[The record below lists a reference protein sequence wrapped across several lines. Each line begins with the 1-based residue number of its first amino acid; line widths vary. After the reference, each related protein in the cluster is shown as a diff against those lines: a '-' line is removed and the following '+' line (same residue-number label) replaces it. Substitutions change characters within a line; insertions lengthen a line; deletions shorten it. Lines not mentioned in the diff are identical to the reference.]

1 MIRVAAFWVLSLFL
15 SLNVFSQTDFSI
27 SLNNYAGCALPG
39 LQSYAFG
46 EWEGNYVF
54 IGGRTEG
61 LHLKQPWVSFHPDQR
76 NTNIVVWSSTE
87 HRTWT
92 ISTSSLPT
100 ALHEQ
105 LSSSNIQ
112 FYQERA
118 KLILV
123 GGYGYSKAIDDKKSF
138 PALLVIDLPL
148 LITEIKKGTI
158 TEKAFQIFNN
168 ESFAVCGGQLEYL
181 NGKFY
186 LVGGHRFDGSYNPKG
201 NPTYVQNYVNGCRSF
216 ELKEEGQKL
225 EVVQLASYIDTTL
238 LHRRDYNLAPTMISG
253 KPGLMAF
260 SGVFQLERDMPYRNV
275 VRMNES
281 GDWEEVDGFYQSYNH
296 YHTAHIDLYDSASEK
311 VHHYFLGGIGEYYLQ
326 NDTIV
331 QDSNTPFVKTISRI
345 EVDSDGKMNEFA
357 TGLEMP
363 DYLGSG
369 AHFLMAPGL
378 PKTANGLID
387 ISMFKE
393 KRVLLGY
400 VFGGIKS
407 RKPNI
412 FWENEGADSEASTL
426 VQEIYWESKSVIEK
440 PNVHSGDGL
449 KLEVYT
455 NANMDEFNVSFE
467 LQQASDIYFAL
478 TSKPY
483 SEDLPVDDY
492 LGDGSFEMLEV
503 GEQHFAMSF
512 DHQIK
517 GQHYFTFFV
526 NNEVVANWKIVV
538 E

>member
-1 MIRVAAFWVLSLFL
+1 MIRAAAFWVLSLFL
-15 SLNVFSQTDFSI
+15 SLPLFSQTDFSI
-27 SLNNYAGCALPG
+27 SLNNYTGCALPG

-76 NTNIVVWSSTE
+76 NTNIVVWSATE

-92 ISTSSLPT
+92 IPTSGLPT
-100 ALHEQ
+100 ELHEQ

-112 FYQERA
+112 FYQDGK

-123 GGYGYSKAIDDKKSF
+123 GGYGYCKAIDDKKSF
-138 PALLVIDLPL
+138 PALIVIDLPS
-148 LITEIKKGTI
+148 LIAEVKKGTI
-158 TEKAFQIFNN
+158 TLKAFQVISD
-168 ESFAVCGGQLEYL
+168 ESFAVCGGQLEQL
-181 NGKFY
+181 NGVYY

-201 NPTYVQNYVNGCRSF
+201 NPTYVQNYVNGHRSF
-216 ELKEEGQKL
+216 RLKEMGQKFEL
-225 EVVQLASYIDTTL
+225 VQLESQIDTTL
-238 LHRRDYNLAPTMISG
+238 LHRRDYNLAPTMIDG

-260 SGVFQLERDMPYRNV
+260 SGVFQMERDMPYRNV
-275 VRMNES
+275 VRMS
-281 GDWEEVDGFYQSYNH
+281 DGGDWEEVDGFYQSFNH
-296 YHTAHIDLYDSASEK
+296 YHTAHIDLYDSSKEK
-311 VHHYFLGGIGEYYLQ
+311 VHHYFLGGIGEYYLH
-326 NDTIV
+326 NDTII
-331 QDSNTPFVKTISRI
+331 QDSNTPFVKTISHV
-345 EVDSDGKMNEFA
+345 EVDKGGKMKEFA

-378 PKTANGLID
+378 PKTSNGLID
-387 ISMFKE
+387 VAAFKE

-407 RKPNI
+407 KKPNI
-412 FWENEGADSEASTL
+412 FWENEGEDSEASTL
-426 VQEIYWESKSVIEK
+426 VQEIYWEAKSSIEK

-455 NANMDEFNVSFE
+455 NANMDEFNVTFE
-467 LQQASDIYFAL
+467 LKEPSDIYFAL
-478 TSKPY
+478 TSQPY
-483 SEDLPVDDY
+483 RDDLPVEAY
-492 LGDGSFEMLEV
+492 LGDGSFEMLEP
-503 GEQHFAMSF
+503 GDQHFSMTF
-512 DHQIK
+512 EQQIK
-517 GQHYFTFFV
+517 GLHYFTFFV
-526 NNEVVANWKIVV
+526 KNEEVATWKVVV